1 MKSFEESTKI
11 ASELD
16 EEDMLYC
23 YDFSN
28 FVFSSDSENNDDAFD
43 ECSTAAKRIKRFQE
57 SLKQKCKNSADS
69 FYNAILWGIY
79 FVLKGIMIILIMKT

>member
-1 MKSFEESTKI
+1 MNV

-23 YDFSN
+23 DHFSN
-28 FVFSSDSENNDDAFD
+28 FVFSSDSEDNDDEFD

-57 SLKQKCKNSADS
+57 SLKQKCKNGADS
-69 FYNAILWGIY
+69 FYKAILWGTY
-79 FVLKGIMIILIMKT
+79 FVLKGIMITLIMKT